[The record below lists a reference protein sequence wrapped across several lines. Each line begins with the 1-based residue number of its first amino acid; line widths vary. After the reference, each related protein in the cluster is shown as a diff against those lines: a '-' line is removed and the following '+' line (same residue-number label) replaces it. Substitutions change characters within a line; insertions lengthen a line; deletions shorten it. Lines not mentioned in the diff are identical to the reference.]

1 MPHSIII
8 CDDSGLARK
17 QLARTFPENW
27 DVEVHMATNGKEAL
41 FLLRES
47 PADLMFLDLNMPVL
61 DGYQTLAA
69 MQRLNLSTPVIVVSG
84 DIQPE
89 AQQRV
94 KNLGAVDFIKK
105 PVSQE
110 QLGDVIKKVGVD
122 FATTENVT
130 PPAESLNIE
139 VDVKDGIREVANVAM
154 GQAGDL
160 LARLLGAFVQLPIPN
175 VSTLEPSDLQ
185 MAIFSADM
193 DSVSVVC
200 QGFIGSKIAGEAV
213 MMFHDSSYQD
223 IARLLKYEGSI
234 DESVEL
240 ELLMDIANVL
250 IGACLNGIAQQL
262 DVNFSQSHPLVL
274 GQHCQA
280 ADLISANKLKW
291 KETLAIEINYTIEDY
306 NIACDLLLLFAEDS
320 IDIIKDKVGY
330 LIG

>member
-17 QLARTFPENW
+17 QLARTLPDTW
-27 DVEVHMATNGKEAL
+27 DVDVRMATNGKEAL
-41 FLLRES
+41 FLLKEQ

-69 MQRLNLSTPVIVVSG
+69 MQRLELHTPVIVVSG
-84 DIQPE
+84 DIQPQ

-94 KNLGAVDFIKK
+94 KRLGAKDFIKK
-105 PVSQE
+105 PVAQE
-110 QLGDVIKKVGVD
+110 TLQKVIKAIGID
-122 FATTENVT
+122 FTSKGAQEGNLTQ
-130 PPAESLNIE
+130 LNIE

-160 LARLLGAFVQLPIPN
+160 LARLLGAFVKLPIPN
-175 VSTLEPSDLQ
+175 VNTLEPSDLQ

-223 IARLLKYEGSI
+223 IARLLKYEGDI

-291 KETLAIEINYTIEDY
+291 KETLAVEINYKIEDY
-306 NIACDLLLLFAEDS
+306 NISCDLLLLFAEDS
-320 IDIIKDKVGY
+320 IPVIQNKVGY